1 MKRNTIS
8 ILFVALVYLLTG
20 CTSQQITSSWV
31 TDKEYPDKSF
41 DNICVIAL
49 IPDRAAKIAVED
61 QTVELLNKRGVEA
74 IRSMDVFV
82 PKFSDQEVPP
92 KGQMVKAMR
101 EAGCDGAL
109 TIVEL
114 AVKSESRYVPGFEPA
129 PLPPYH
135 FRYYDS
141 YYSYYSYRY
150 RQIYEP
156 GYIIKESTYFFETNF
171 YDLETEELLW
181 SIQTSAFEPANVTSW
196 FYEHSRTIIKQ
207 LKKEGLLED

>member
-1 MKRNTIS
+1 MKSTV
-8 ILFVALVYLLTG
+8 ILLLSVIMVYGLTG
-20 CTSQQITSSWV
+20 CLSQQITSSWV
-31 TDKEYPDKSF
+31 TEKEIPEDPYES
-41 DNICVIAL
+41 ICVIAL
-49 IPDRAAKIAVED
+49 IPDRVAKIAIED
-61 QTVELLNKRGVEA
+61 ETVALLKKRGYEA
-74 IRSMDVFV
+74 MRSMDLLV
-82 PKFSDQEVPP
+82 PRFSDEQVPP
-92 KGQMVKAMR
+92 KGEMVEVMKK
-101 EAGCDGAL
+101 AGCDGVL
-109 TIVEL
+109 TITEL

-181 SIQTSAFEPANVTSW
+181 SIQTSAFEPTDAVSW
-196 FYEHSRTIIKQ
+196 FYEHSRLITKQ
-207 LKKEGLLED
+207 LKKEGILDD